1 MTTEAQ
7 RRQNRERQQ
16 RFRDRKKLSREEADY
31 AAEVNEKELDS
42 RVKAGMCFLG
52 EMAPG
57 IDANNLTDALQVAR
71 EMARALRIA
80 DVQPGESLLDFE
92 RRTFD
97 AWANRGAPFLIRG
110 AQTILPGW
118 GADYWLKHCGG
129 FDEVWTALPGS
140 NAVIDIASLPELP

>member
-1 MTTEAQ
+1 MTTEKQ
-7 RRQNRERQQ
+7 REHNRERQQ

-31 AAEVNEKELDS
+31 ADEVTKEGLDF

-71 EMARALRIA
+71 EMARAVGIS
-80 DVQPGESLLDFE
+80 DVLSGESLLDFE

-110 AQTILPGW
+110 TQTILPGW
-118 GADYWLKHCGG
+118 GADYWLEHCGR

-140 NAVIDIASLPELP
+140 NAVIDIGALPELP